1 MRFWP
6 SNLYNHILNAY
17 GVSADSWLRGAF
29 PQFVVGMGGGTAL
42 GTAAARTALGRA
54 AIPLAVAHLASTVI
68 NLFDSDYEQSVQERA
83 HEAMRLDLAKGGTLD
98 HVLLMTDIVA
108 NLISGG
114 AFGEAALSQSD
125 LNQVARADAQLLA
138 ELQPQLLNALRSR
151 WMADLLH
158 YDGSAQDLNFFTN
171 PELSTEK
178 LAEILKQE
186 VRFEN
191 QRKIIGYRTESGNC
205 SIWHGEY
212 MCGPDRTIPIYD
224 ANSPEIRER
233 SAYEDIVAGRLNL
246 NRSDLK
252 EVLKNEYNIQDPDA
266 FLQKVEVANLQK
278 LVRYLVSLKP
288 DTIDP
293 STLTIADNRKLR
305 EIFDENGRLR
315 AGKEYELVVAM
326 LGSGSASDVYPRLS
340 QAVMEFR
347 KMTRLQ
353 ALLKGAQPTEV
364 DKQLGLVKSDGSIN
378 ESSPTFATL
387 RQAAEQA
394 FLMTTS
400 SQ

>member
-1 MRFWP
+1 
-6 SNLYNHILNAY
+6 
-17 GVSADSWLRGAF
+17 
-29 PQFVVGMGGGTAL
+29 
-42 GTAAARTALGRA
+42 
-54 AIPLAVAHLASTVI
+54 
-68 NLFDSDYEQSVQERA
+68 
-83 HEAMRLDLAKGGTLD
+83 MRLGLAKGGTLN

-114 AFGEAALSQSD
+114 AFGESALSQSD

-171 PELSTEK
+171 PELSTKK

-191 QRKIIGYRTESGNC
+191 QRKIIGYRTESGSC

-224 ANSPEIRER
+224 ANSPEIREK

-246 NRSDLK
+246 NRPDLK
-252 EVLKNEYNIQDPDA
+252 EVLRNEYNIQDPDA

-278 LVRYLVSLKP
+278 LVRYLVSLEP

-293 STLTIADNRKLR
+293 STLNIADNRELR
-305 EIFDENGRLR
+305 AIFDKAGHLR
-315 AGKEYELVVAM
+315 PGKEQRLIAWLGKDQPLKELIT
-326 LGSGSASDVYPRLS
+326 
-340 QAVMEFR
+340 EFR

-387 RQAAEQA
+387 RQAVEQA
-394 FLMTTS
+394 FFMTTS